1 MDKKL
6 TIITSI
12 VAGIIVLGLA
22 AYVGYTMYNGN
33 QTKSTSNKNDSGTVT
48 KKIADCK
55 ALVADDKTGIGKAP
69 YSPVLRS
76 KLLKNATAN
85 KPVCMWSMD
94 GQLLHLSV
102 PVSGNCVF
110 SGVPIHTPGTFKVSL
125 EVEDTD
131 CSISA
136 DVTVTK

>member
-12 VAGIIVLGLA
+12 VAGVIVLALA
-22 AYVGYTMYNGN
+22 AYVGYTIYTGS
-33 QTKSTSNKNDSGTVT
+33 QTKTNTSNTGSGTVT
-48 KKIADCK
+48 KKVADCK
-55 ALVADDKTGIGKAP
+55 PLVADDKTGTGKAP

-76 KLLKNATAN
+76 KLIKNATVN

-110 SGVPIHTPGTFKVSL
+110 SGVPIHTPGTFNVSL

-131 CSISA
+131 CNINA